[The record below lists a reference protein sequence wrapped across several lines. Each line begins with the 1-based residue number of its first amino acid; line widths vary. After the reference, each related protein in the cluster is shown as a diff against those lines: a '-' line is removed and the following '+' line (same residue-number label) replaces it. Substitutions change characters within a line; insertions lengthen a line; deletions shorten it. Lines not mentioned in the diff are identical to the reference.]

1 MMNAIAQLLE
11 MHSGREKIVRTVSYL
26 SLYLSSISKGRIS
39 RDFKTLSEELGYC
52 RLLLRLFDDLPM
64 LRYSL
69 TYGRGSKESDA
80 FLRFLSVL
88 NNIVDQLYYPV
99 EHIAWAADKKFLSFK
114 STNWWTCS
122 TVLWAISLYINM
134 ARSLRIISALQKQTH
149 GLKDLTLHEAIVK
162 QQLEQLLSALK
173 CTADLAIA
181 INFLPFDFLW
191 ARKLSTS
198 QVGLCGLASSLLGLI
213 LLMRNIN

>member
-1 MMNAIAQLLE
+1 MDTVAQLLE
-11 MHSGREKIVRTVSYL
+11 VHSGRDKIVRTVSYL
-26 SLYLSSISKGRIS
+26 SLYLSGISKGKIS
-39 RDFKTLSEELGYC
+39 RDFKTISEELSYC

-69 TYGRGSKESDA
+69 AYGRGSKESDT

-88 NNIVDQLYYPV
+88 TNVVDQLYYPV

-114 STNWWTCS
+114 SSNWWTCG
-122 TVLWAISLYINM
+122 TVLWGLSLYINI
-134 ARSLRIISALQKQTH
+134 ARSMRIIAALQKQTR
-149 GLKDLTLHEAIVK
+149 GLKDLSLHEAIVK

-181 INFLPFDFLW
+181 IHFLPFDFLW
-191 ARKLSTS
+191 ARKLSS
-198 QVGLCGLASSLLGLI
+198 AQVGLCGLASSLLGLI
-213 LLMRNIN
+213 LLMRNMK